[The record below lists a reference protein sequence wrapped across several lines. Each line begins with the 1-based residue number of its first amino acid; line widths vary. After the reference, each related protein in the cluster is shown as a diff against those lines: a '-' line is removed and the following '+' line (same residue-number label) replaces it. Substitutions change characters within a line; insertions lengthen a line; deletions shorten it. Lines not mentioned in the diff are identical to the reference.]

1 MALNLYVSYFMVVMI
16 FILLNVFTLQFETPN
31 AVITNSASFT
41 LYVSFMYG
49 TYIKSYQKYEALR
62 QGAKSPSWLLTIESA
77 TGISVASLA
86 SKIWQLQQ
94 RISNF
99 VFSFI
104 ADRGYNVEGFFSYM
118 KNDNIFSVAL
128 AVLLL
133 LSIPLTLREW
143 PVIGKDLNE
152 LINEEEA

>member
-1 MALNLYVSYFMVVMI
+1 MVVMI
-16 FILLNVFTLQFETPN
+16 FILFNVFTLQFETPN

>member
-1 MALNLYVSYFMVVMI
+1 MVVMI